1 MTSLPVLQWP
11 KRCEAVCFVI
21 ICYFLGDYQ
30 DVILRTPCRQDRW
43 FQVGSSQHW
52 ERSRWFRELFPEI
65 FITYTPAYHCRS
77 HGMLKS
83 IVRIHH
89 LWSDVAV
96 AARGH
101 LSVHGDP
108 KGKHAVVLLSGQGGE
123 GYKTRKYWLPWG
135 VIWNDHAIGD
145 DGSRG
150 RWWRREQAQ
159 GVAWVEHQGLVLAED
174 EKQVCNSNTGLKISP
189 HGGQVVK
196 NQSELSPVG
205 ENLV

>member
-1 MTSLPVLQWP
+1 MTETLRSSLL
-11 KRCEAVCFVI
+11 CHH
-21 ICYFLGDYQ
+21 L
-30 DVILRTPCRQDRW
+30 
-43 FQVGSSQHW
+43 
-52 ERSRWFRELFPEI
+52 LFPW
-65 FITYTPAYHCRS
+65 CWLSRS
-77 HGMLKS
+77 GSAHLAGKIAGSKLVAPSVENGQGGSVNYSLRYSLLTRQPFTVVLMVCHNQLWKKS
-83 IVRIHH
+83 SHH

-96 AARGH
+96 AARSH

-108 KGKHAVVLLSGQGGE
+108 KGKHAVILLSGQCGE
-123 GYKTRKYWLPWG
+123 GYITRKYWLPWR

-174 EKQVCNSNTGLKISP
+174 EKLVYNNNTGLKLSP